1 MNELKDFDQWK
12 STFKAVND
20 HLNRDGLFIFDVLTP
35 KILRYASSLSAT
47 RPFSKGY
54 YFDRAIVKGNSLTWD
69 VKIFKRLSNGLY
81 QLNEY
86 SFPERIYP
94 VARMKSVLSERFDI
108 LETNLREEGRNIL
121 FVCRKK

>member
-12 STFKAVND
+12 STFKAVDD
-20 HLNRDGLFIFDVLTP
+20 HLNRGGLFIFDVFTP
-35 KILRYASSLSAT
+35 KILRLPSSLSTT

-69 VKIFKRLSNGLY
+69 VKIFERLSNGLY

-94 VARMKSVLSERFDI
+94 VAKMKSALSERFDI